1 MNILNYFQRAV
12 LLLLASSRFKRDD
25 LEFLSL
31 PLIHEA
37 VYRLF
42 SLTTPLALLPGLL
55 VSHRMGQTGVM
66 VVQGVVEFVVVLHA
80 YLLLSR
86 NYRLL
91 SPFMMFSVSIALYLL
106 AISRGEIYTVY
117 FGSAFTVSFYLLLD
131 RENALKINLLWL
143 VLNGAI
149 AYFIFEPPQST
160 FLFGNLATTTFFIEI
175 LFFILK
181 KNEKHLKHMAE
192 RDPLTNAFNRRKM
205 VDELD
210 FALSHA
216 ARYKQ
221 PASIIILDID
231 NFKQI
236 NDSHGHSEG
245 DTVLVALA
253 DLLRARLRNVDRLY
267 RYGGEEFVILLP
279 STDIRAA
286 KGVAEDLCQRV
297 RQSTLST
304 KSATTISCGVA
315 ESGDKLSV
323 DSWIDRCDEALYLA
337 KSGGRDQVRLEYEL
351 AGDSELGSPTP

>member
-1 MNILNYFQRAV
+1 MNVINYFQKAM

-31 PLIHEA
+31 PLIHET

-42 SLTTPLALLPGLL
+42 SLTTPLALLPGLI
-55 VSHRMGQTGVM
+55 VSHRMGQTGVL
-66 VVQGVVEFVVVLHA
+66 VIQGVVESVVLLHA
-80 YLLLSR
+80 FLLLTR

-91 SPFMMFSVSIALYLL
+91 SPLMMFSVSIALYLL
-106 AISRGEIYTVY
+106 AISRGEIYTIY
-117 FGSAFTVSFYLLLD
+117 FGSAFTVAFYLLLD
-131 RENALKINLLWL
+131 KSDALKINLAWL
-143 VLNGAI
+143 VINAGI
-149 AYFIFEPPQST
+149 AFFIFEKPQST
-160 FLFGNLATTTFFIEI
+160 FLFANLVTTTLFIEL

-192 RDPLTNAFNRRKM
+192 RDPLTNTFNRRKM

-279 STDIRAA
+279 STDIHGA
-286 KGVAEDLCQRV
+286 KGVAEELCQRV
-297 RQSTLST
+297 RQSPLSARV
-304 KSATTISCGVA
+304 KTTISCGVA
-315 ESGDKLSV
+315 ESGEHTHV
-323 DSWIDRCDEALYLA
+323 DSWIARCDEALYLA
-337 KSGGRDQVRLEYEL
+337 KSRGRDQVRLE
-351 AGDSELGSPTP
+351 SEVVGATA